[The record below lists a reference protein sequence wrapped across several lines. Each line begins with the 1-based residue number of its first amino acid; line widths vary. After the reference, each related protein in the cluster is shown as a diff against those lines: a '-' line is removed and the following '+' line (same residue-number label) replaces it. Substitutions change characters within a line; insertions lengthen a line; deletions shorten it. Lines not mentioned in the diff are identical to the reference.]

1 MTNKSNNLLFLFK
14 KRMRKLQLGL
24 IFIAVLTI
32 ISCGGSKMPIFDDEP
47 EVVESTTVVT
57 PTILPIQKKYAAVL
71 GVQPEEAKSV
81 KLYRFI
87 DSWEGIRY
95 LMGGENKS
103 GIDCSFFSQF
113 LYHDVYGFLIER
125 TADKQFMSPSTD
137 KFIGQEYLKEG
148 DLLFFNLSGSQYEAV
163 THVGVYIGHGKFVH
177 STSRRAAN
185 GKNGVQISD
194 FNNKHWQRLFV
205 SAGRKSNFGR
215 IKK

>member
-1 MTNKSNNLLFLFK
+1 MKKIPLVILPLFIL
-14 KRMRKLQLGL
+14 
-24 IFIAVLTI
+24 

-47 EVVESTTVVT
+47 VVEEKTTV
-57 PTILPIQKKYAAVL
+57 PSILPVQKKYANIL
-71 GVQPEEAKSV
+71 GIPVSEANSV
-81 KLYRFI
+81 KLYNFI
-87 DSWEGIRY
+87 DSWEGTRY

-125 TADKQFMSPSTD
+125 TAEKQFISPSTD

-148 DLLFFNLSGSQYEAV
+148 DLLFFNLSGSQYDPI
-163 THVGVYIGHGKFVH
+163 THVGVYIGYDKFVH
-177 STSRRAAN
+177 STSRKAPN
-185 GKNGVQISD
+185 GKNGVQISNFKD
-194 FNNKHWQRLFV
+194 KHWQRLFV